1 MPTTHEKVSAIV
13 ADLTAHG
20 YASELPPSIMQVVSA
35 LTSEIDE
42 LKAKPAQ
49 DPEVAA
55 LKADVAALKT
65 QFDGLMHSLSA
76 AAAPAAPEAG
86 SSAPKAA
93 PAKA

>member
-1 MPTTHEKVSAIV
+1 MPTIHEKVSAIV

-35 LTSEIDE
+35 LTGEIDA
-42 LKAKPAQ
+42 LKTAP

-65 QFDGLMHSLSA
+65 QIDGLMHSLSA
-76 AAAPAAPEAG
+76 AAVPAAPEAS

-93 PAKA
+93 SAKA